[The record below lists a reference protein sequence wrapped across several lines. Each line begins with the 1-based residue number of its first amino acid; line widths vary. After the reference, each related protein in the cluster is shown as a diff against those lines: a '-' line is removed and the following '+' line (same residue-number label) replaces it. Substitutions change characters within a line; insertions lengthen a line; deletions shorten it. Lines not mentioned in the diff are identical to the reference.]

1 VSATTLPVIGT
12 LLAAVPD
19 PAGPGQQLALLSQQ
33 VLGAAAQLSMHRTQT
48 CELTAVGYLR
58 QHNADLPDWLDEGWA
73 QPVRAMTST
82 AGRQCGRA
90 TR

>member
-33 VLGAAAQLSMHRTQT
+33 VLGAAAQLSMHRAQT

-58 QHNADLPDWLDEGWA
+58 QHNATCRIGST
-73 QPVRAMTST
+73 RAGHSP
-82 AGRQCGRA
+82 CGP
-90 TR
+90 